1 MAKPSPLI
9 GSGREMRPDLIST
22 IGPTIGEATS
32 DPVTGGLP
40 ARLEGVSGGL
50 SRLQGVRVI
59 NPGVIWQA
67 VGLRLRDAALDSRL
81 FEITLSAGDG
91 RCVVVATLDEDE
103 VIAAWRALGQRSGLP
118 LMLETADGEISFPYP
133 QIGRVALGALH
144 VRRIHGFL
152 RGRRPRFLAR
162 RKPGRMTM
170 LMSPEAGEPL
180 SDGAGR

>member
-1 MAKPSPLI
+1 MAKLSPVV
-9 GSGREMRPDLIST
+9 GSGREMRPDPITT
-22 IGPTIGEATS
+22 IGPNCGGAFN
-32 DPVTGGLP
+32 DPVIGGLP
-40 ARLEGVSGGL
+40 TRLEAVSGGL

-59 NPGVIWQA
+59 NAGTMWQA

-91 RCVVVATLDEDE
+91 RCIVVATMDEDE

-162 RKPGRMTM
+162 RKAGRMSLLSAPIT
-170 LMSPEAGEPL
+170 GEEMTG
-180 SDGAGR
+180 GAGR